1 MKGNFF
7 CAQSN
12 RQKAKLQVE
21 IKNVCD
27 FYSELPGLKMT
38 GFKGK
43 KRLSQERNV
52 LQKVVWTFV
61 EDS

>member
-1 MKGNFF
+1 M
-7 CAQSN
+7 
-12 RQKAKLQVE
+12 
-21 IKNVCD
+21 CD